1 MVNKKY
7 EFTGETKK
15 FSGRTLKRIKR
26 ISDGVIGGW
35 IESEENLSHEGWCF
49 IYDEA
54 IVYGEAEVY
63 GEARVCG
70 EAEVY
75 DEARV
80 YGEAIVCGKA
90 IVYGEAR
97 VYGEAEVY
105 GEARVCGKAEVCGKA
120 RVCGKAKVGSF
131 KILGYVA
138 STFTHIFQ
146 LQCQHRLLT
155 AILKEDGQILYSI
168 GCQTEIT
175 KEHFIERIYD
185 HNRGLKWNPHR
196 QEYLVA
202 IELAESYFESM
213 KKSR

>member
-70 EAEVY
+70 KAIVYGKARVCGEAEVY
-75 DEARV
+75 D
-80 YGEAIVCGKA
+80 
-90 IVYGEAR
+90 
-97 VYGEAEVY
+97 
-105 GEARVCGKAEVCGKA
+105 EARVCGKAEVCGKA

>member
-70 EAEVY
+70 KAIVYGKARVCGEAEVY

-80 YGEAIVCGKA
+80 CGKA
-90 IVYGEAR
+90 
-97 VYGEAEVY
+97 EVY
-105 GEARVCGKAEVCGKA
+105 DEARVCGKAEVCGKA

>member
-54 IVYGEAEVY
+54 IVY
-63 GEARVCG
+63 
-70 EAEVY
+70 

-80 YGEAIVCGKA
+80 YGEAIVYGKA

-97 VYGEAEVY
+97 VYGE
-105 GEARVCGKAEVCGKA
+105 AEVCGKA

>member
-75 DEARV
+75 GEAR
-80 YGEAIVCGKA
+80 VCGKA
-90 IVYGEAR
+90 IVYGKAR
-97 VYGEAEVY
+97 VCGEAEVY
-105 GEARVCGKAEVCGKA
+105 DEA

>member
-15 FSGRTLKRIKR
+15 FLGRTLKRIKR

-54 IVYGEAEVY
+54 IVY
-63 GEARVCG
+63 
-70 EAEVY
+70 
-75 DEARV
+75 DDARV
-80 YGEAIVCGKA
+80 YGKAEVFGKA
-90 IVYGEAR
+90 IVC
-97 VYGEAEVY
+97 
-105 GEARVCGKAEVCGKA
+105 GEARVCGKAEVFGKAEVYGKAIVCGKAEVCGKAIVCGEA
-120 RVCGKAKVGSF
+120 RVCGKAEVGSF

-213 KKSR
+213 KKVGENKGE

>member
-35 IESEENLSHEGWCF
+35 IESEENF

-54 IVYGEAEVY
+54 IVYGEARVYGEAIVYGKAIVYSKARVCGEAEVY

-70 EAEVY
+70 KAIVYGKARVCGEAEVY
-75 DEARV
+75 D
-80 YGEAIVCGKA
+80 
-90 IVYGEAR
+90 
-97 VYGEAEVY
+97 
-105 GEARVCGKAEVCGKA
+105 EARVCGKAEVCGKA

>member
-80 YGEAIVCGKA
+80 YGEAIVYGKA
-90 IVYGEAR
+90 IVYGE
-97 VYGEAEVY
+97 
-105 GEARVCGKAEVCGKA
+105 AEVCGKA

>member
-54 IVYGEAEVY
+54 IVYGEA
-63 GEARVCG
+63 
-70 EAEVY
+70 
-75 DEARV
+75 RV
-80 YGEAIVCGKA
+80 YGKA
-90 IVYGEAR
+90 IVY
-97 VYGEAEVY
+97 
-105 GEARVCGKAEVCGKA
+105 GKA

>member
-54 IVYGEAEVY
+54 IVYGEARVY
-63 GEARVCG
+63 G

-80 YGEAIVCGKA
+80 YGEA
-90 IVYGEAR
+90 E
-97 VYGEAEVY
+97 
-105 GEARVCGKAEVCGKA
+105 
-120 RVCGKAKVGSF
+120 VGSF

-202 IELAESYFESM
+202 IELAEKYFESM
-213 KKSR
+213 QKIDEN

>member
-15 FSGRTLKRIKR
+15 FLGRTLKRIKR

-54 IVYGEAEVY
+54 
-63 GEARVCG
+63 R
-70 EAEVY
+70 VY
-75 DEARV
+75 DEA
-80 YGEAIVCGKA
+80 IVCD
-90 IVYGEAR
+90 E
-97 VYGEAEVY
+97 
-105 GEARVCGKAEVCGKA
+105 A

-131 KILGYVA
+131 KIIGYVA

-202 IELAESYFESM
+202 IELAENYFESM

>member
-54 IVYGEAEVY
+54 VVYGEAEVD
-63 GEARVCG
+63 R
-70 EAEVY
+70 
-75 DEARV
+75 
-80 YGEAIVCGKA
+80 
-90 IVYGEAR
+90 
-97 VYGEAEVY
+97 
-105 GEARVCGKAEVCGKA
+105 
-120 RVCGKAKVGSF
+120 F
-131 KILGYVA
+131 KIIGKIA
-138 STFTHIFQ
+138 SKFKYIFQ
-146 LQCQHRLLT
+146 LQCQRRLLT
-155 AILKEDGQILYSI
+155 ALLKDDGQILYSI

-202 IELAESYFESM
+202 IELAEKYFESM
-213 KKSR
+213 QKIDEN

>member
-80 YGEAIVCGKA
+80 
-90 IVYGEAR
+90 
-97 VYGEAEVY
+97 
-105 GEARVCGKAEVCGKA
+105 CGKAEVCGKS

-202 IELAESYFESM
+202 IELAEKYFESM
-213 KKSR
+213 QKLDGNKGE